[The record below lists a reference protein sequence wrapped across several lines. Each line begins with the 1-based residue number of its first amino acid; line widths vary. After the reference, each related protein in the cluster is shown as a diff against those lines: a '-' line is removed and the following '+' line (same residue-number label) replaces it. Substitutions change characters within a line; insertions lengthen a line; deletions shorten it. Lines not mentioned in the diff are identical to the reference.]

1 MVVGSTLVVGRSL
14 YCTLRGEGGGGGRPS
29 GDKMLFRM
37 FALKQVDVACSEVA
51 NQYLFSFA
59 KQITARNNWKFIS
72 QNSSIFLR
80 HEILAPRLAVVC
92 FT

>member
-1 MVVGSTLVVGRSL
+1 MRA
-14 YCTLRGEGGGGGRPS
+14 S

-37 FALKQVDVACSEVA
+37 FALKQVDVACSGVA
-51 NQYLFSFA
+51 NQYLFLFA

-80 HEILAPRLAVVC
+80 QEILAPRLAVVC